1 MMPRKP
7 IPESQ
12 LLKQLDELYESD
24 GYEAL
29 TFVRLKSE
37 GIYHKLYAYGW
48 NAEKICNR
56 YGMTKAEW
64 KEQCRI
70 RKNLSNGHIHWTPEQ
85 VYQCFDEMVAHY
97 DYVPTAHEIRKGP
110 FVHYGGIFG
119 YMSDYGITYDVLRAK
134 YPDRKYGPQFGQMR
148 EDIDNPAGGM
158 KNRARY
164 TESVNGMRWH
174 SRCEASLSNFLY
186 SRGITHRK
194 GELYPEEY
202 AETSDYARGWYDIH
216 FEAPDGRQIDV
227 EIWGNIDEAY
237 MKKRQAKEDFNS
249 DNPNFLGMDWDS
261 CIEERLI
268 ETLEPYIGIIEPF
281 VFEKPEHKIIQ
292 TAFWSDAEE
301 IIETCRSIAAQQPDG
316 RFPTEH
322 WLRKRGHYA
331 DREGET
337 YNTLGIYIQKYVGG
351 LLKLREILGEDT
363 SHYIRWDAEKTL
375 EHLDLYLQK
384 TGGLGPKTIYSRL
397 RRKGLQQTPDAKE
410 AATLGAAL
418 DKYHGGQTAA
428 IIKLGYAKKN
438 RLALWIRTIK

>member
-1 MMPRKP
+1 MGQ
-7 IPESQ
+7 S
-12 LLKQLDELYESD
+12 
-24 GYEAL
+24 
-29 TFVRLKSE
+29 
-37 GIYHKLYAYGW
+37 
-48 NAEKICNR
+48 
-56 YGMTKAEW
+56 
-64 KEQCRI
+64 
-70 RKNLSNGHIHWTPEQ
+70 
-85 VYQCFDEMVAHY
+85 
-97 DYVPTAHEIRKGP
+97 
-110 FVHYGGIFG
+110 
-119 YMSDYGITYDVLRAK
+119 GITYDMIRAN
-134 YPDRKYGPQFGQMR
+134 YPDRKYGPQFGQMQ

-174 SRCEASLSNFLY
+174 SRCEASFSNFLY

-261 CIEERLI
+261 CTEELLI

-301 IIETCRSIAAQQPDG
+301 IIENCRQIAAQQPDG

-322 WLRKRGHYA
+322 WLRKRGIYA
-331 DREGET
+331 DRDGET
-337 YNTLGIYIQKYVGG
+337 YNTLGVYVQKYVGG
-351 LLKLREILGEDT
+351 LLKLRAILGEDT
-363 SHYIRWDAEKTL
+363 SHYRRWDRDSIL
-375 EHLDLYLQK
+375 
-384 TGGLGPKTIYSRL
+384 I
-397 RRKGLQQTPDAKE
+397 
-410 AATLGAAL
+410 AL
-418 DKYHGGQTAA
+418 DEWMQEYGIAPATYFGRHKIHNNLDEEISKYAGSLMSATNKHIGSFSEA
-428 IIKLGYAKKN
+428 IEILGYSQKN
-438 RLALWIRTIK
+438 RLSKWEKQHLEDDQSFDGSTEMYSEGILDAWKESINRC